1 MDELNSSQRPARRLP
16 SLSSLRAFEAAAA
29 HLSFQRAAAEL
40 AVTPT
45 AISHQVRGLESALG
59 QPLFRRLAR
68 QLALTP
74 AGLRLFQAVREGF
87 DTIAAG
93 VSALRTRSIADTV
106 TLTTNTAFAARWVL
120 PRMAAFRAACPGIEL
135 RLHASESVADLAR
148 GDADLAIRSGGGHWP
163 GLTTAELMP
172 ERYAPV
178 CSPLLGLKRVQD
190 LPKHRLIHFDWQ
202 PQARAPALW
211 SRWFEAAG
219 RAAPKASTARTA
231 AGTPGLSFSDES
243 HAMLATLAGHGVG
256 LLSLT
261 LAAQELRSG
270 ALLQP
275 FGPALD
281 TGSYFLATAAGRE
294 REPAIR
300 AVWQW
305 VMAQAAQDLTDR
317 SAAPRGR
324 SAADTGGKPSRSRR

>member
-1 MDELNSSQRPARRLP
+1 MDELNSSERSPRRLP

-29 HLSFQRAAAEL
+29 HLSFQRAATEL

-74 AGLRLFQAVREGF
+74 AGLRLFHAVREGF
-87 DTIAAG
+87 DTIGAG
-93 VSALRTRSIADTV
+93 VSALHARSVADTV
-106 TLTTNTAFAARWVL
+106 TLMTNTAFAARWVL

-148 GDADLAIRSGGGHWP
+148 GDADVAIRSGGGHWP
-163 GLTTAELMP
+163 GLTIAELMP

-178 CSPLLGLKRVQD
+178 CSPLLGLKRAQD

-219 RAAPKASTARTA
+219 LAAPKVRTA

-243 HAMLATLAGHGVG
+243 HAMLATLAGHGVA

-261 LAAQELRSG
+261 LTAQELRSG

-305 VMAQAAQDLTDR
+305 VMAQATQDLTDR
-317 SAAPRGR
+317 SSAPRGR
-324 SAADTGGKPSRSRR
+324 SAAGTGGKPSTSRR

>member
-1 MDELNSSQRPARRLP
+1 MDELRSPERRPRRLP
-16 SLSSLRAFEAAAA
+16 PLSSLRAFEAAAA
-29 HLSFQRAAAEL
+29 HLSFQRAAGEL

-68 QLALTP
+68 RLELTP
-74 AGLRLFQAVREGF
+74 AGLRLFHAVREGF
-87 DTIAAG
+87 DTLQAG
-93 VSALRTRSIADTV
+93 VSALRTRAAADTV

-135 RLHASESVADLAR
+135 RLHASEAVADLVR
-148 GDADLAIRSGGGHWP
+148 GEADLAIRSGSGPWP
-163 GLTTAELMP
+163 GVTTAELMP

-211 SRWFEAAG
+211 TRWFEEAG
-219 RAAPKASTARTA
+219 LAAPKARATARTA
-231 AGTPGLSFSDES
+231 GLSFSDES

-275 FGPALD
+275 FGPVLD
-281 TGSYFLATAAGRE
+281 TGSYFLATASGRE

-305 VMAQAAQDLTDR
+305 VLAQAMQDR
-317 SAAPRGR
+317 AERGAAPRRGP
-324 SAADTGGKPSRSRR
+324 AAQGDAKPVVPRR